1 MGLCKLNGQVSLGEK
16 SEAEFEECYLI
27 TSSSSSSSSSSLMSC
42 KSSFL
47 FSSQNLTC
55 VLCQRLRIAEIDL
68 VDAPPRENSC
78 PPNKQ
83 KIHNVEGGTGGT
95 LELATNII
103 FIQIQT
109 FPALQTV
116 LLSFPI
122 GLITSQTLGNG
133 LCDRCDRCSTHV
145 TDFDIAGASWTS
157 ATLFCKFTH

>member
-1 MGLCKLNGQVSLGEK
+1 MAVYLIHCIKCRSYPPGQFRQQLAWYATAAAPNMYFRFFDKTTMQWDFRHSATSLRKMGLCKLNGQVSLGEK

-27 TSSSSSSSSSSLMSC
+27 TSSSSSSSSSLMSC

-83 KIHNVEGGTGGT
+83 KIHNVEGGWRDFG
-95 LELATNII
+95 
-103 FIQIQT
+103 
-109 FPALQTV
+109 V
-116 LLSFPI
+116 
-122 GLITSQTLGNG
+122 GN
-133 LCDRCDRCSTHV
+133 
-145 TDFDIAGASWTS
+145 
-157 ATLFCKFTH
+157 